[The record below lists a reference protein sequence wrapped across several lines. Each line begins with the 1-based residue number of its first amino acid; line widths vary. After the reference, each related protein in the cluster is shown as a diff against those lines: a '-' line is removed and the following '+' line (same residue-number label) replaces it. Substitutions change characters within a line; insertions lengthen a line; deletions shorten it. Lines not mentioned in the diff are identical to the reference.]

1 MLTELAFL
9 THLLTDE
16 CPVVCVLCEDDIL
29 VPVTIRLEVPFRT
42 RISLSLMTTSLVSKH
57 CFILRVWI
65 INLMGGM
72 VSHHQMSNISE
83 ENQLLT

>member
-1 MLTELAFL
+1 MNVQLF
-9 THLLTDE
+9 
-16 CPVVCVLCEDDIL
+16 VYVSCEDDIL

-42 RISLSLMTTSLVSKH
+42 RISLLLMTTSLASKP

-65 INLMGGM
+65 SSLLGGM
-72 VSHHQMSNISE
+72 VSHHQRSNISE